1 MNETIVPTQKPEMI
15 LFDYGQTLISEAAFD
30 GLKGT
35 TAVMAYAVENKYRLT
50 PEQVQREADAIKQ
63 ELKRMDPATRV
74 QRTIETPNH
83 MFTAYLYESLGIKIN
98 LSPAETDR
106 VFFDAASPGTP
117 TEGVRDFL
125 EFLWQAG
132 IRTAVIS
139 NISYA
144 GSVVAERIHRLLPDN
159 HFEFILATSEYLF
172 RKPHPRIFRLA
183 LEKAD
188 LKAENAWYIGDDY
201 ACDLAGARNAGLLP
215 IWYQG
220 AIDFAQADHED
231 VLRVQA
237 WTELEA
243 ILRNCSEHL
252 EGS

>member
-1 MNETIVPTQKPEMI
+1 MNETIFPTQRPEMI
-15 LFDYGQTLISEAAFD
+15 LFDYGQTLIAEARFD
-30 GLKGT
+30 GLRGT
-35 TAVMAYAVENKYRLT
+35 AAVMGYAVENKYHLT
-50 PEQVQREADAIKQ
+50 PEQVQREANVINR
-63 ELKRMDPATRV
+63 ELRRSDPAMRA
-74 QRTIETPNH
+74 QRTIEVPNH

-98 LSPAETDR
+98 LSPEEMDR
-106 VFFDAASPGTP
+106 VFWDAASPGTP
-117 TEGVRDFL
+117 TEGIRDFL
-125 EFLWQAG
+125 EFLWKAG

-139 NISYA
+139 NISYT
-144 GSVVAERIHRLLPDN
+144 GSVVSERIHRLLPNN

-188 LKAENAWYIGDDY
+188 LKPENAWYVGDDY
-201 ACDLAGARNAGLLP
+201 ACDLAGARAAGLLP
-215 IWYQG
+215 IWYQA

-243 ILRNCSEHL
+243 ILRNCPERL
-252 EGS
+252 E

>member
-15 LFDYGQTLISEAAFD
+15 LFDYGQTLIAEAAFD

-50 PEQVQREADAIKQ
+50 PEQVQREANAINL
-63 ELKRMDPATRV
+63 ELQRSDPATRA
-74 QRTIETPNH
+74 QRTVEVPNH
-83 MFTAYLYESLGIKIN
+83 MFTRYLYESLGIRIG
-98 LSPAETDR
+98 LSSEEMDR
-106 VFFDAASPGTP
+106 IFWDAASPGTP
-117 TEGVRDFL
+117 TEGVGDCL
-125 EFLWQAG
+125 EFLWKTG

-144 GSVVAERIHRLLPDN
+144 GSVVSERIHRLLPNN

-188 LKAENAWYIGDDY
+188 LKAENAWYIGDNY
-201 ACDLAGARNAGLLP
+201 ACDLVGARNAGLLP
-215 IWYQG
+215 IWHQG

-243 ILRNCSEHL
+243 ILRNCSERL
-252 EGS
+252 E